1 MRLDAN
7 VRVETSHRTGG
18 AFNFRFADIFRSED
32 HLSLQIRERHSVVV
46 DDAERAYADRSKI
59 KQDRRTKTAGAH
71 DENSRGLEFGL
82 TRSAHFAQHDVTGVP
97 FEFAGIE
104 HCG

>member
-1 MRLDAN
+1 MCLDAD
-7 VRVETSHRTGG
+7 VRIETGDRTGG
-18 AFNFRFADIFRSED
+18 TFNFRFADIFRSED
-32 HLSLQIRERHSVVV
+32 HLPLQIRQRHSVVV
-46 DDAERAYADRSKI
+46 DDTERAYAGRGKI
-59 KQDRRTKTAGAH
+59 KQGRRAKTAGAD
-71 DENSRGLEFGL
+71 DENTRGLELGL